1 MQLGVFST
9 DENKSGF
16 RLQYME
22 LFNWGTFDENVWK
35 IVPGGETSLLT
46 GANGSGKTTF
56 VDALLTLIV
65 PEKKHRFY
73 NQSSG
78 SEKKGDRTEESYVMG
93 GYGSVHTDSGQGSKT
108 LYLRENKEQ
117 AYSILL
123 AHFANEAD
131 QYVTL
136 FQVRWFSGGD
146 MRRVFAIAHKPLHIE
161 DNFKP
166 FDLGGGWRKRID
178 QQYNKGSRKQVEW
191 FDAASKYAQRMVEVM
206 GMQSMQAL
214 SLFNQTMGIKVL
226 GDLNEFIRSNMLE
239 PRNMEIEF
247 QELKKHL
254 STLIDAQRNIEKTE
268 EQVRLLKPLEKHY
281 LAFKEQADLGVQA
294 RQEADTAKIWRN
306 YTKYH
311 LLDSR
316 IKELE
321 QDLAS
326 AIRQSDAVKQTID
339 TLREEERQTLN
350 QLEQNKAGQRLQ
362 QLEKEKESLEHQV
375 KEAAYALRKFTE
387 WCESL
392 RLTETNATDE
402 PAYQRIKKE
411 ADRTDKRL
419 ATEIRLNKE
428 DQYEA
433 QDQCKKATAEKKI
446 VENEL
451 NVLLQSKNNIPAYL
465 ISLRRDLCAELKLEE
480 EDIPFAGELM
490 QVRTEEA
497 NWQPEMEK
505 LLYSL
510 STRMLVPDKYYK
522 RVNRYVNNTNLR
534 GRLVYNHVKDIAL
547 RQHADDGTVWHKMEF
562 HPEHPLSAWV
572 SQQIIQQYS
581 YSCVENEKTLE
592 RYERAITMQGLIKNR
607 DRHEKDDRPGSND
620 ASRYVMGWNNEKKK
634 EALQHRRSQLLTE
647 IEQAEEAIQRTS
659 RKESRLQEQ
668 VFAVK
673 NIRDHGDFK
682 SIHVAA
688 LQQAIHTN
696 EEHAAKLKKSSDQ
709 LKALTQQLEEIRTRL
724 SLQEKESEDLVGK
737 KVLAENAIQSLE
749 KERQHLDQFVGL
761 LQEADKDLLLKFQQ
775 KHGNLAGEEQLTLEN
790 IDTLY
795 GELMEKTEQAA
806 KQHEEAAGREGRELD
821 RAISRIKN
829 PPLELLQRFT
839 DWAADTQQLSIE
851 REHSG
856 EYIEWLQKLET
867 ENLPHYKKDFERLLH
882 DTAVIKM
889 GVLNEELESWER
901 KIKNSITTLNQSL
914 GGINFNR
921 LPDTYIQLGI
931 RPVTDTVIKEFR
943 SRLLNALPQAADW
956 QQNSFE
962 NKAAHFKQNVQPFVD
977 TLDESESYRS
987 RVLDVRNWFEF
998 WADEKFRETG
1008 ELKKTYRQMGQLSGG
1023 EKAQLTYTILC
1034 SAIAYQFGI
1043 TREGRNSKSLRFI
1056 AVDESFSNQ
1065 DEEKA
1070 TYLMELC
1077 KQLHLQ
1083 LLVVTP
1089 SDKIQIVESFIAHVH
1104 LVQRVNNRHSI
1115 LFNMTKKELKEKKEL
1130 LVNE

>member
-22 LFNWGTFDENVWK
+22 IFNWGTFDEHVWK
-35 IVPGGETSLLT
+35 IAPGGETSLLT

-93 GYGSVHTDSGQGSKT
+93 GYGSIHTENGQSSKT

-123 AHFANEAD
+123 ASFANEAE
-131 QYVTL
+131 QFVTL
-136 FQVRWFSGGD
+136 FQVRYFSGGD
-146 MRRVFAIAHKPLHIE
+146 MKRVFAIAHKPLHIE
-161 DNFKP
+161 DDFRP
-166 FDLGGGWRKRID
+166 FDLGGNWRRRID

-191 FDAASKYAQRMVEVM
+191 FDAASRYAQRMVEVL

-226 GDLNEFIRSNMLE
+226 GELNEFIRTNMLE
-239 PRNMEIEF
+239 PRNMEVEF

-254 STLIDAQRNIEKTE
+254 TTLIDAQRNIEKSE
-268 EQVRLLKPLEKHY
+268 EQVRLLQPLKKHF
-281 LAFKEQADLGVQA
+281 LSFKEQSELGKQSRHEV
-294 RQEADTAKIWRN
+294 DTARIWRN

-311 LLDSR
+311 LLDEYVLTLE
-316 IKELE
+316 KEVVLL
-321 QDLAS
+321 QQQSS
-326 AIRQSDAVKQTID
+326 AARQEIDA
-339 TLREEERQTLN
+339 LREEERQTLN

-362 QLEKEKESLEHQV
+362 ALQKEKEVLEAQA
-375 KEAAYALRKFTE
+375 KEAEYALKKFID
-387 WCESL
+387 WCTLLHLE
-392 RLTETNATDE
+392 ETNPTEEAS
-402 PAYQRIKKE
+402 YLRIKKE
-411 ADRTDKRL
+411 ADRTGKRL
-419 ATEIRLNKE
+419 ATEIRNNNE
-428 DQYEA
+428 DLFEA
-433 QDQCKKATAEKKI
+433 QDRQKKAGDEKKNI
-446 VENEL
+446 ESEL
-451 NVLLQSKNNIPAYL
+451 NVLLQSKNNIPANL
-465 ISLRRDLCAELKLEE
+465 IGLRRDLCSELKL
-480 EDIPFAGELM
+480 DDHDLPFAGELM
-490 QVRTEEA
+490 QVRNEDL
-497 NWQPEMEK
+497 NWQPALEK
-505 LLYSL
+505 LLYPL
-510 STRMLVPDKYYK
+510 ATRLLVSDKHYK
-522 RVNRYVNNTNLR
+522 KVNRYVNTTNLKD
-534 GRLVYNHVKDIAL
+534 RLVYNLVKDIAL
-547 RQHADDGTVWHKMEF
+547 QQHADDSTVWHKLDF
-562 HPEHPLSAWV
+562 HSDHPLSAWV
-572 SQQIIQQYS
+572 SQQIIQQYNF
-581 YSCVENEKTLE
+581 SCVESEKSLE
-592 RYERAITMQGLIKNR
+592 RYDKAITIQGLMKNR
-607 DRHEKDDRPGSND
+607 DRHEKDDRPWKND

-634 EALQHRRSQLLTE
+634 AALQNRRSQLLAE
-647 IEQAEEAIQRTS
+647 QEQAGEALQRATH
-659 RKESRLQEQ
+659 RNSRLQEQ

-673 NIRDHGDFK
+673 NIRDHADFR
-682 SIHVAA
+682 SINIPAIR
-688 LQQAIHTN
+688 QAIHHV
-696 EEHAAKLKKSSDQ
+696 EEQAAKLKKSSDQ
-709 LKALTQQLEEIRTRL
+709 LGTLTQQLDEIREKLIGREKEKDDLVKKIT
-724 SLQEKESEDLVGK
+724 LQESDL
-737 KVLAENAIQSLE
+737 QHRE
-749 KERQHLDQFVGL
+749 KERNDLTGFVKLLTEEDTL
-761 LQEADKDLLLKFQQ
+761 LQFQQ
-775 KHGNLAGEEQLTLEN
+775 KHGPVLTEN
-790 IDTLY
+790 TLSLNTIDTLY
-795 GELMEKTEQAA
+795 TQLTETAELSARLYEDAA
-806 KQHEEAAGREGRELD
+806 VKEGRDLE
-821 RAISRIKN
+821 RAINKIKN
-829 PPLELLQRFT
+829 PPLEVLQRFT
-839 DWAADTQQLSIE
+839 DWVADTQPFSAD
-851 REHSG
+851 REYAG
-856 EYIEWLQKLET
+856 EYLEWLEKLES
-867 ENLPHYKKDFERLLH
+867 ENLPRYKKDFERLLH

-901 KIKNSITTLNQSL
+901 KIKNSISTLNQSL
-914 GGINFNR
+914 SGINFNR

-943 SRLLNALPQAADW
+943 HKLLNALPQAADW

-962 NKAAHFKQNVQPFVD
+962 DKALHFKQNVQAFID
-977 TLDESESYRS
+977 SLDESETYRN

-1089 SDKIQIVESFIAHVH
+1089 SDKIQIVEGFIAHVH

-1115 LFNMTKKELKEKKEL
+1115 LFNMTKKELKEKKG
-1130 LVNE
+1130 LVLND